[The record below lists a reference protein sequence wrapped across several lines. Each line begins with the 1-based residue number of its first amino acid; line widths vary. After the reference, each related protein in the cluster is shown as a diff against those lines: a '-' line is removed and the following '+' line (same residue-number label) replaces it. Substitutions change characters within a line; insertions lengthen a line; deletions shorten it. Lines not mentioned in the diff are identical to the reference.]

1 MELMRIILLGFFT
14 VLGVNMFISVM
25 NSDMTDRMEERNTA
39 IEQLLSSPS
48 TEIR

>member
-1 MELMRIILLGFFT
+1 MRFILLGFFT

-25 NSDMTDRMEERNTA
+25 NSDIDNKLQERNATL
-39 IEQLLSSPS
+39 ERLMSPPS